1 MNQHKRVVK
10 ETLNFLY
17 ARITGPSASD
27 RERHRI
33 ALVALEQ
40 LSPSEPTFDMNG
52 ATVAQIQ
59 TAVEAKVITAADAL
73 KHEYENANR
82 KTLVSWLL
90 ERDA

>member
-17 ARITGPSASD
+17 ARITGPLASD

-40 LSPSEPTFDMNG
+40 LAPTAPTFDMNG
-52 ATVAQIQ
+52 ATVAQVQ
-59 TAVEAKVITAADAL
+59 TAVEGKAITAVDAL

-82 KTLVSWLL
+82 KTLINWLL